1 MSETGSRGLL
11 SRISVANLLL
21 AACFG
26 TVAMIAVMGGLGY
39 SFLAGAGEAGK
50 ARLLAGIAAAAG
62 TGAAAAGVW
71 LWRQIRGGSE
81 PVVRAARDL
90 ALGILPADPPSG
102 GVGEFAQLA
111 DSFGEA
117 ITQLRRLS
125 EVAQKI
131 AAGDLTTPVPK
142 VSEQDVL
149 GGAMQGMVDNLR
161 DVVGKVL
168 AGTREVVAASEEVG
182 TSSDLMRSAAQEIAN
197 ATGEVSASSVH
208 LAELASTSDRDAAEL
223 TGALEAMVESARESA
238 EAARA
243 SREEA
248 ERIGQR
254 IAEVTVHASRVAD
267 EAARSQEVATEGYEA
282 VQLAIRAIDGLAAS
296 VEATARTVDEL
307 GTFGEQIGDIVRTID
322 EIAGQTNLLALNA
335 AIEAARA
342 GEQGRGFAVVAD
354 SVRALAERS
363 SAATKEIAAL
373 VGRVQEGTQ
382 QAVAAMTAGVAQAEE
397 GRTVSARAG
406 DSLRAI
412 IEAVRGST
420 SQMQSIAAEIGSL
433 KAGAERIIAAVTTIA
448 AGAEQSAE
456 RAAETARAAASLR
469 SAVLQVA
476 ATSEENSAVAE
487 QVAASTEELTAH
499 AGQLDQTAKRMQALA
514 QELKAS
520 SENFA
525 WERRKVNLPV
535 AVDRRK
541 RPAA

>member
-1 MSETGSRGLL
+1 MSGTGSRGLL
-11 SRISVANLLL
+11 SRVSVANLLL
-21 AACFG
+21 TACFG
-26 TVAMIAVMGGLGY
+26 TVALIAVMGGMGY
-39 SFLAGAGEAGK
+39 VFLSDAGESGK
-50 ARLLAGIAAAAG
+50 AKLLGGLAAAAG
-62 TGAAAAGVW
+62 FGATAAGLW
-71 LWRQIRGGSE
+71 LWRQIRAGSE

-90 ALGILPADPPSG
+90 ALGILPAEPPSG
-102 GVGEFAQLA
+102 GVGEFAELA

-117 ITQLRRLS
+117 ITHLRRLS

-149 GGAMQGMVDNLR
+149 GCAMQGMVDNLR

-168 AGTREVVAASEEVG
+168 TGTREVVSAAEEVDR
-182 TSSDLMRSAAQEIAN
+182 SSELMRSAAQEIAN
-197 ATGEVSASSVH
+197 ATGEVSSASVH
-208 LAELASTSDRDAAEL
+208 LAELAATSDRDAAEL
-223 TGALEAMVESARESA
+223 SGALEAMVESAQESA

-420 SQMQSIAAEIGSL
+420 AQMQGIAAEIGSL
-433 KAGAERIIAAVTTIA
+433 KAGAERIVAAVTTIA

-476 ATSEENSAVAE
+476 ATSEENSAAAE

-514 QELKAS
+514 QDLKAT
-520 SENFA
+520 SEKFA
-525 WERRKVNLPV
+525 WERRKTDVPV
-535 AVDRRK
+535 AVDRRR

>member
-1 MSETGSRGLL
+1 M
-11 SRISVANLLL
+11 
-21 AACFG
+21 
-26 TVAMIAVMGGLGY
+26 
-39 SFLAGAGEAGK
+39 
-50 ARLLAGIAAAAG
+50 
-62 TGAAAAGVW
+62 
-71 LWRQIRGGSE
+71 
-81 PVVRAARDL
+81 
-90 ALGILPADPPSG
+90 
-102 GVGEFAQLA
+102 
-111 DSFGEA
+111 
-117 ITQLRRLS
+117 
-125 EVAQKI
+125 
-131 AAGDLTTPVPK
+131 
-142 VSEQDVL
+142 
-149 GGAMQGMVDNLR
+149 
-161 DVVGKVL
+161 
-168 AGTREVVAASEEVG
+168 
-182 TSSDLMRSAAQEIAN
+182 
-197 ATGEVSASSVH
+197 
-208 LAELASTSDRDAAEL
+208 
-223 TGALEAMVESARESA
+223 
-238 EAARA
+238 
-243 SREEA
+243 
-248 ERIGQR
+248 
-254 IAEVTVHASRVAD
+254 
-267 EAARSQEVATEGYEA
+267 
-282 VQLAIRAIDGLAAS
+282 
-296 VEATARTVDEL
+296 
-307 GTFGEQIGDIVRTID
+307 
-322 EIAGQTNLLALNA
+322 
-335 AIEAARA
+335 
-342 GEQGRGFAVVAD
+342 AD

-476 ATSEENSAVAE
+476 ATSEENSAAAE

-499 AGQLDQTAKRMQALA
+499 AGRLDQTAKRMQALA

-520 SENFA
+520 SEKFA